1 MERKNGNWTIK
12 ETREVFRN
20 DFFKVFNDKVIQ
32 PNGEDGEYATIEF
45 VPGVSILPI
54 DDEDF
59 VYLTKQFRYSAGQKT
74 LEVVAGGIEDESPLD
89 AAKREIK
96 EELGISAEEFNEIGT
111 IQIDNSIVKGQSTLF
126 LARKLS
132 FGKTERD
139 DSEEMK
145 MVKISFREAVEK
157 VLRGEITH
165 APSCV
170 LLLKAW
176 VENKKQL

>member
-12 ETREVFRN
+12 ETEKKFAN
-20 DFFKVFNDKVIQ
+20 DFFKVFNDKVVQ
-32 PNGEDGEYATIEF
+32 PDGKDGSYATIEF
-45 VPGVSILPI
+45 VSGVTVLPI

-59 VYLTKQFRYSAGQKT
+59 VYLTKQFRYVAGQNT
-74 LEVVAGGIEDESPLD
+74 LEVVAGGIEEEKTID

-96 EELGISAEEFNEIGT
+96 EELGITAGELTELGT
-111 IQIDNSIVKGQSTLF
+111 IQLDNSIIKAQTTLF
-126 LARKLS
+126 IAKKLS
-132 FGKTERD
+132 FGKTDRD
-139 DSEEMK
+139 DSEEME

-157 VLRGEITH
+157 VLNGEITH

-176 VENKKQL
+176 LKKSEK